1 MSYAKDN
8 MVKIEAN
15 NNRGCVVIFVEIDIL
30 IIVDSLLFSK
40 DHQHDEDDK
49 YDYECVEERKS

>member
-1 MSYAKDN
+1 M
-8 MVKIEAN
+8 KIEKKVGDSKGRKRQ
-15 NNRGCVVIFVEIDIL
+15 NRVNVVYQYLL
-30 IIVDSLLFSK
+30 INK